1 LAVLPVS
8 VSINRNQAEHFST
21 MCISSI
27 RFTTGASRK
36 SRRPEVGRAPKA
48 GTVKPKVV
56 ITNATMERRARR
68 RWPRVPTG
76 ESMTITAKY
85 EDGVFKPLEDVS
97 ISEGT
102 IVEVRVP
109 SYADRLKGKARS
121 VGDFAFY
128 GMWKDRTD
136 IADSVEYISNLRRDL
151 RG

>member
-1 LAVLPVS
+1 
-8 VSINRNQAEHFST
+8 
-21 MCISSI
+21 MCISCR
-27 RFTTGASRK
+27 RFATRASRK
-36 SRRPEVGRAPKA
+36 SRSLGPEAEGGHLWCYNGA
-48 GTVKPKVV
+48 GSP
-56 ITNATMERRARR
+56 IPSRIYLAQGSIR
-68 RWPRVPTG
+68 

-109 SYADRLKGKARS
+109 SYADRLKSKARS

-136 IADSVEYISNLRRDL
+136 IGDSVEYISELRRKL